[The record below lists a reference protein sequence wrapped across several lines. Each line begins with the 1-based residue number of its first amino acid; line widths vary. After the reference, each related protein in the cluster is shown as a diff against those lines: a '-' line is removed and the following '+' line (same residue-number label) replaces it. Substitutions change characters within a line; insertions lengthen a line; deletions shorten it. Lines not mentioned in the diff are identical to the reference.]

1 MIVLIWIYLNIYCIW
16 GTLKILEPKNHGK
29 NVTHDVWTLHCIWGF
44 STQRVTQLNLKKLP
58 PKLSTWSGP
67 THKTF
72 PRISWCTKLLIP
84 FLLLLKLNCFYGLY
98 RMEWMN
104 ETIWNNRAKSC
115 KWDKNCIKSK
125 QSESYFLPHSFV
137 HLQLSGLTQNEND
150 MNGHWTSNNHNFEER
165 KHRHLP
171 VLGYFFTHVSFAY
184 GWMHELMS

>member
-1 MIVLIWIYLNIYCIW
+1 MNLFEHILHLRNVENTWAEKSWEKRHTWRLNA
-16 GTLKILEPKNHGK
+16 P
-29 NVTHDVWTLHCIWGF
+29 LHLGF
-44 STQRVTQLNLKKLP
+44 FYTTGYATQLEKIASETIDLKWANSQDFP
-58 PKLSTWSGP
+58 P
-67 THKTF
+67 HFMMHQTF
-72 PRISWCTKLLIP
+72 NSPLLNS

-115 KWDKNCIKSK
+115 KWDKNCIKWK
-125 QSESYFLPHSFV
+125 QSESYFLLHSFV